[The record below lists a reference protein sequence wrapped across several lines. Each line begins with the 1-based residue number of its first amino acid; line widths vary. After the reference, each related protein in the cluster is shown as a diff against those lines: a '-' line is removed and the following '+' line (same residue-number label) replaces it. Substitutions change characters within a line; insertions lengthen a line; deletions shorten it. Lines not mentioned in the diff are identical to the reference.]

1 MIPYFLKALFYTLSY
16 LTLLTQINNKNTFLL
31 AVGIF
36 AGSIL
41 FDLFFSYRAS
51 LELIQDRTA
60 KNIRFFVLAIA
71 SVFVLILF
79 VSISG
84 MADIFDIVTES
95 DNNIKYI
102 TFGKSIDFVNTIGVS
117 IDFKLKLSTFFHFL
131 LLGILS
137 SAPDIIIYYKKNK
150 QKNKLIIKQI
160 KQRGC

>member
-60 KNIRFFVLAIA
+60 KNIRFFILAIA

-79 VSISG
+79 VAISG
-84 MADIFDIVTES
+84 MTDIFDIVTYE
-95 DNNIKYI
+95 NNIKYI
-102 TFGKSIDFVNTIGVS
+102 TFGKPIDFVNTIGVPV
-117 IDFKLKLSTFFHFL
+117 DFKLRLSTFFHFL
-131 LLGILS
+131 LLFQTRLLPCIRFLIQEASTLQFWQALS
-137 SAPDIIIYYKKNK
+137 
-150 QKNKLIIKQI
+150 
-160 KQRGC
+160 